1 MARYA
6 KDEKWIIARDSL
18 CMTFREV
25 AAIHGVS
32 LCMIHKNL
40 RSQLFS
46 FFLPS
51 ELYDRNGNVKDIKE
65 LRKIFHQYRTAI
77 YKQENQKLSKKKTVP
92 EERVRKGIKHLS
104 RYKTYDEI
112 AQSYN
117 YLGTKNFQGD
127 DWTAEDIKQIC
138 EA

>member
-1 MARYA
+1 MPRYTE
-6 KDEKWIIARDSL
+6 KEKWIIARDSL

-25 AAIHGVS
+25 SAKHGVS

-40 RSQLFS
+40 RGHLFS
-46 FFLPS
+46 FFLKY
-51 ELYDRNGNVKDIKE
+51 EVYDESGKIKDIEE
-65 LRKIFHQYRTAI
+65 LRKIFHQYRPMPTGQ
-77 YKQENQKLSKKKTVP
+77 KNQDLNPKSTISDK
-92 EERVRKGIKHLS
+92 RIRKGIKHLS

-117 YLGTKNFQGD
+117 YLGTKNFQGE
-127 DWTAEDIKQIC
+127 DWTPEDIKQIC